1 MNMTLNCDGKVGWE
15 GINWVN
21 QLNLEIL
28 ICCKGKHIV
37 VDSTGSTYLTVME
50 IRKSKN
56 GID

>member
-1 MNMTLNCDGKVGWE
+1 MDMTLNCDGMVGWD
-15 GINWVN
+15 GINWVY

-37 VDSTGSTYLTVME
+37 VL

-56 GID
+56 GIE